1 MNLEQ
6 LEQQYGTIPDTLDR
20 KKMGTLLKKRVNT
33 NALLT
38 VPLVDSVEEW
48 LDDSL
53 RTPHGIDWERVD
65 VPYDML
71 DGTTNNLTGL
81 EIVDGDKKLII
92 VLVDDYSTFNK
103 KVVHRGIAG
112 KIHFRLI
119 EDGYRVVWCKKFE
132 WETPRKRTVMQSI
145 IMHYL
150 GKTRNKYFAR
160 NTVCEIVESKTLT
173 KFFNESSF
181 YGARGGSQAVV
192 LKCKK
197 TGEILQA
204 ANFGLPYY
212 GKNKYGERTVE
223 CIRSAGKPFSIVI
236 GGMSKLMKFYIEKFG
251 DTFDKVLFYIDDS
264 HFQSDSMDSMTFK
277 YSHFAPNGVHNVW
290 PETGSIFP
298 RTPALHKEIKY
309 LQSLGLIVAVPDVGN
324 STFLYDKTANNEDS

>member
-6 LEQQYGTIPDTLDR
+6 LEQQYGPIPDTLDR
-20 KKMGTLLKKRVNT
+20 EKMETLLKKRVNT
-33 NALLT
+33 NTLLT

-53 RTPHGIDWERVD
+53 KTPHGIDWERVD

-81 EIVDGDKKLII
+81 EIVNGDKKLII

-150 GKTRNKYFAR
+150 GKTTSRYYAR
-160 NTVCEIVESKTLT
+160 NTVCEVIEPRLT
-173 KFFNESSF
+173 KQFSETGSF
-181 YGARGGSQAVV
+181 YGHRNASQAVC
-192 LKCKK
+192 LKDKK
-197 TGEILQA
+197 TGEIL
-204 ANFGLPYY
+204 NVLTFGKCYY
-212 GKNKYGERTVE
+212 GRDKYGDDNVVE
-223 CIRSAGKPFSIVI
+223 CIRSVGKPFTVVT
-236 GGMSKLMKFYIEKFG
+236 GGMSKLMKFYLEGIGKEVK
-251 DTFDKVLFYIDDS
+251 TIIFYVDS
-264 HFQSDSMDSMTFK
+264 SHYHSESMDTVRFK
-277 YSHFAPNGVHNVW
+277 KSHFAPNGVHNLW
-290 PETGSIFP
+290 IDTGSSFM
-298 RTPALHKEIKY
+298 RTPALNKEIKY
-309 LQSLGLIVAVPDVGN
+309 LQKLGLILAIPDTGTE
-324 STFLYDKTANNEDS
+324 TFVYYNEELAQK